1 MQEKKTFSGKPTP
14 KTIDAQFSLGVAYT
28 LPMMVILQTEI
39 YHDGNLRIQLMRE
52 DIPITKRVR
61 ASFMLNTD
69 KEYMAGFRYIVNKNI
84 GLTTH
89 YDSDMGLG
97 FGLFLNY

>member
-1 MQEKKTFSGKPTP
+1 
-14 KTIDAQFSLGVAYT
+14 
-28 LPMMVILQTEI
+28 MMVILQTEI

-69 KEYMAGFRYIVNKNI
+69 KEYMAGLKYIVTRHLGI
-84 GLTTH
+84 SVH
-89 YDSDMGLG
+89 YDSDMSIGGGLT
-97 FGLFLNY
+97 LNY